1 MIVGT
6 SGRGPATIA
15 ELLPP
20 ALAARLDGLDVLSRK
35 VFAGKLQGE
44 RRSKRRGRSVEF
56 DDYREYVPGDDLRH
70 IDWNVFARLDRFFIK
85 VFQEE
90 EDLSLHLVIDASASM
105 LAGAPAK
112 LLCAARIAM
121 ALGYIGLVK
130 NNRVMASLIS
140 SSDSRPDAPPR
151 TLRQIAPLRGRA
163 STQRLAA
170 FLIDELFGPQEAD
183 RAGESDVTPGA
194 VAAQPSRGHASPAE
208 AFAAA
213 CRTIAASR
221 AGGKGVMVLLTDLL
235 IPGPGGYREGLKL
248 LSASGVA
255 GGGFDVVVLHVLSP
269 GELDPAR
276 ERRSA
281 AAGGSGSGGGGGG
294 GADSAGES
302 ADAGPSLISGDLR
315 LTDAE
320 TGREAEVTITPEL
333 LDRYRRTVKAFIA
346 DAAAFCT
353 QRGCTHALVP
363 STTDAGDLALGVLR
377 RRGIVG

>member
-15 ELLPP
+15 ELLEP

-105 LAGAPAK
+105 LAGVPAK

-130 NNRVMASLIS
+130 NNRVMVSLIS
-140 SSDSRPDAPPR
+140 STATDSDTAPR
-151 TLRQIAPLRGRA
+151 TLRQLAPLRGRA

-170 FLIDELFGPQEAD
+170 FLIDELFASSAEGQ
-183 RAGESDVTPGA
+183 AGAEMP
-194 VAAQPSRGHASPAE
+194 AASARHASPAG

-213 CRTIAASR
+213 CRTVAAGK
-221 AGGKGVMVLLTDLL
+221 AGGKGVMVLLSDLL
-235 IPGPGGYREGLKL
+235 IPGDGTYREGLKM
-248 LSASGVA
+248 LSASNTS
-255 GGGFDVVVLHVLSP
+255 GGGFDVVVLQVLSP

-276 ERRSA
+276 ERRSVDA
-281 AAGGSGSGGGGGG
+281 SRDT
-294 GADSAGES
+294 ADS
-302 ADAGPSLISGDLR
+302 GPSLISGDLR

-333 LDRYRRTVKAFIA
+333 LDRYRRTVKGYVA
-346 DAAAFCT
+346 DAAAYCAL
-353 QRGCTHALVP
+353 RGCTHALVP
-363 STTDAGDLALGVLR
+363 SDTDAGDLVLGVLR
-377 RRGIVG
+377 RRGVVG